1 MQGRRSKAPALFF
14 QTSSITPPGRGHPA
28 AAADRVV
35 AGRPRRRYP
44 AAMDPI
50 ALALMATALTY
61 SGYVVLLGWR

>member
-1 MQGRRSKAPALFF
+1 MATGQ
-14 QTSSITPPGRGHPA
+14 GHPA
-28 AAADRVV
+28 AAADRGV